1 MFKNIF
7 ESIPGITTYP
17 IISLLLFFGIF
28 IIVVYWAFFKANKSY
43 ISKMEKL
50 PLDSSNSSITNGE

>member
-28 IIVVYWAFFKANKSY
+28 IIVVYWAFFKAKKSY